1 MQPPRLPARLSARFG
16 WQLAAI
22 FAIAGVIFSLPA
34 ASAHEWNVHD
44 LIAEKDP
51 RPNNLFSTD
60 YVHQVAGDTVAVFTA
75 PSRWEKDDWL
85 TFATL
90 STAVAASSVYDHQI
104 KAESQEERSRKKDT
118 FAQNFQNL
126 GSQYSWIIIGG
137 FATYGYWRS
146 DSEATA
152 TAGDA
157 ITASLIASG
166 LVAPILKFTAGRER
180 PNKTPQTF
188 KFKPFSGNLSFPS
201 GHTTQAF
208 VLATVIAEHYPA
220 WWVQTFAYGSA
231 AMVGYSRIEQNMHF
245 ASDVVAGAAIGWST
259 ARMIVHRHRTNPPH
273 GTVHFEVVPV
283 YGSEFTGLMFSKV
296 Y

>member
-1 MQPPRLPARLSARFG
+1 MPHSFFTKVKLKGRGLLAVMMFFTGFG
-16 WQLAAI
+16 FNVAHAAEH
-22 FAIAGVIFSLPA
+22 S
-34 ASAHEWNVHD
+34 WNIHD

-60 YVHQVAGDTVAVFTA
+60 YVHQVAGDTLAVFTA
-75 PSRWEKDDWL
+75 PSRWEKEDWL
-85 TFATL
+85 TFAAL
-90 STAVAASSVYDHQI
+90 GTAVAASSAFDHQI
-104 KAESQEERSRKKDT
+104 KVESQEERSRKKDT

-146 DSEATA
+146 DTEATA

-157 ITASLIASG
+157 LAASLIASG
-166 LVAPILKFTAGRER
+166 LVTPIIKIAAGRER
-180 PNKTPQTF
+180 PNKTSQTF
-188 KFKPFSGNLSFPS
+188 NFKPFSGNASFPS

-208 VLATVIAEHYPA
+208 VIATVIAEHYPA
-220 WWVQTFAYGSA
+220 WWMQTLAYGSA

-245 ASDVVAGAAIGWST
+245 ASDVVAGAAIGWSVT
-259 ARMIVHRHRTNPPH
+259 RMIVHRHPTKPH
-273 GTVHFEVVPV
+273 RDAAHFEIVPS
-283 YGSEFTGLMFSKV
+283 YGNKFTGLVLSKD